1 MVEEVW
7 IIAGTTETVHLCSMD
22 ELKSG
27 SLSGCH
33 LCALLWTNCMG
44 DLLKNNSNRQH
55 NPNER
60 LILKIHARDLDPP
73 AHAGTETSGQ
83 GRPMGRFGTVVMFFA
98 AVREHE
104 DLLKKP
110 AGRSEI
116 YVVPPSYP
124 KLNERTLD
132 WDSVTISSKSD
143 AGLAQVKSW
152 FQSCAN
158 GHTKCGNFS
167 RFIAQKGELPSRFL
181 DVSGGTIKLECR
193 PSVLKGVRYTTLS
206 HSWGKDPSLCPQLK
220 QALLESFKTKI
231 PEPELPAKYLDAIRI
246 TRYLGFRYIWIDSLC
261 IIQDSEEDWKKES
274 LKMASVYGRTSCN
287 ISYIYPP
294 LDEGQKR
301 FLRDPRLDLP
311 CKIWPTLSQTKGKQ
325 STGKASKYILV
336 QNAPGWI
343 GSSWASMTEDDLWPL
358 LSRGWVFQ
366 ERILCPRN
374 VYYGGPRLLWE
385 CCEGVKDELLGQP
398 VNVSRTKQDFY
409 SIFSGFETILHGVDQ
424 FETFNGQWYSLVQ
437 EYRLRDLT
445 FEKDRAIAFA
455 GVAKA
460 IQNKTKLTYLAGMWK
475 EFADL
480 QLLWSIDHTPETR
493 ELCRKESKSRP
504 DYIPSWS
511 WFSVP
516 RTPHPLSERDVV
528 SFQITMDMYT
538 QLRHATYR
546 AQVVSFNHPKL
557 GFWPWRDQDV
567 LFHDFQGLSITL
579 RTRKVPATLQW
590 DDETLRILPFG
601 RHELGESAWDP
612 KMAMVYVHDDISVTP
627 GCSLPGDIYMILLLK
642 EAWYMGAGREYS
654 YQPSKKQ
661 KHSNNGN
668 GRTVWQYTGLAVARS
683 ETNNG
688 RSCWKRVG
696 IFFFADRVTGLK
708 SITTPFTKEGVR
720 DEDVVLV

>member
-1 MVEEVW
+1 
-7 IIAGTTETVHLCSMD
+7 
-22 ELKSG
+22 
-27 SLSGCH
+27 
-33 LCALLWTNCMG
+33 
-44 DLLKNNSNRQH
+44 
-55 NPNER
+55 
-60 LILKIHARDLDPP
+60 
-73 AHAGTETSGQ
+73 
-83 GRPMGRFGTVVMFFA
+83 MFFA

-110 AGRSEI
+110 GGRSEI
-116 YVVPPSYP
+116 YVLPPSYP

-132 WDSVTISSKSD
+132 WDSVTISSKSE

-152 FQSCAN
+152 FDSCAN

-167 RFIAQKGELPSRFL
+167 HLVAQKGELPSRFL
-181 DVSGGTIKLECR
+181 DVSGGAIKLECR

-220 QALLESFKTKI
+220 QALLESFKTRI
-231 PEPELPAKYLDAIRI
+231 LEPGLPAKYLDAIRI
-246 TRYLGFRYIWIDSLC
+246 TRDLGFRYIWIDSLC

-287 ISYIYPP
+287 ISYMYPP

-325 STGKASKYILV
+325 STGKTSKYVLV

-343 GSSWASMTEDDLWPL
+343 GSSWASMTQDDLWPL

-398 VNVSRTKQDFY
+398 VNVSRSKQDFY

-424 FETFNGQWYSLVQ
+424 FETFNGQWYGLVQ

-493 ELCRKESKSRP
+493 ELCRKEWKSRP

-516 RTPHPLSERDVV
+516 RTPDPLSERDAV
-528 SFQITMDMYT
+528 SFQITMEMYT

-557 GFWPWRDQDV
+557 GFWPWRNQDV

-612 KMAMVYVHDDISVTP
+612 KIAMVYAHDDVGVTP

-654 YQPSKKQ
+654 YQPSEKQ
-661 KHSNNGN
+661 KHGDYGN
-668 GRTVWQYTGLAVARS
+668 GRTVWQYTGLAVVRS

-688 RSCWKRVG
+688 RSCWKRLG

-708 SITTPFTKEGVR
+708 NITTPFTKEGIR